1 MCGILGGNNE
11 KWNYKDALNT
21 ITHRGPNGK
30 RIVNNN
36 EFTLG
41 FVRLSIIDLSENG
54 MQPMK
59 SVDDNVQLV
68 FNGEI
73 YGFKRL
79 RSELIELGYQF
90 KSESDTEVVL
100 AAYLLWGKD
109 FINKIDGMFSIAI
122 MDKRKQELLLY
133 RDRFGIKPLFYYSN
147 GADFAFASEIKAI
160 IALSKDLNLEV
171 DNTSIYDYLNFRY
184 IPEPKT
190 LYKKIFKL
198 LPGYELVFDLRKHC
212 IISNRSYWQLKVNSQ
227 KGSVKKR
234 ETIIEDIRYLISE
247 SVRDQLVSD
256 VPVGTLLSGG
266 VDSSIISYKS
276 NQISGGIETFSI
288 GFEDKDIDE
297 TKYINY
303 FLSKYPMPSNR
314 KIFKCTDIKDYYY
327 DIKKWYDEP
336 FADDSAYPT
345 YLVSKLAK
353 DKVTVVLTGDGS
365 DEIFGGYA
373 RYNRMWKNDNGSLP
387 DYSII
392 QREYGENI
400 DSVDLTWR
408 EYLGIDKDY
417 DRHWLIKK
425 YYNPELPPITR
436 CQVFDM
442 YTYLPGDILT
452 KVDRASM
459 QVSLETRVPFL
470 SKKIVEYAFSLT
482 EDDRC
487 PSGKLKGILKEAY
500 SDVFGEDFLNRKKQ
514 GFGIPNKYF
523 VPKMTKQEEL
533 LRRVWNIGNDNL
545 AKERSELDIVKEYS
559 DKHLSMVK
567 LYDTWLAVKQS
578 GKRIDKYLL
587 ANNISRIAIYG
598 MGIIGERLFS
608 ELKLSEVKVIY
619 AIDKNASEML
629 YDIEVIKPDDVILD
643 VDAIIVTS
651 SYYFVEIENK
661 LILKTKAKIINLEEL
676 LYEIIESEREEIK

>member
-11 KWNYKDALNT
+11 NWNYKDALNT

-212 IISNRSYWQLKVNSQ
+212 IISNRSYWQLQVNSQ

-234 ETIIEDIRYLISE
+234 
-247 SVRDQLVSD
+247 
-256 VPVGTLLSGG
+256 
-266 VDSSIISYKS
+266 
-276 NQISGGIETFSI
+276 
-288 GFEDKDIDE
+288 
-297 TKYINY
+297 
-303 FLSKYPMPSNR
+303 
-314 KIFKCTDIKDYYY
+314 
-327 DIKKWYDEP
+327 
-336 FADDSAYPT
+336 
-345 YLVSKLAK
+345 
-353 DKVTVVLTGDGS
+353 
-365 DEIFGGYA
+365 
-373 RYNRMWKNDNGSLP
+373 
-387 DYSII
+387 
-392 QREYGENI
+392 
-400 DSVDLTWR
+400 
-408 EYLGIDKDY
+408 
-417 DRHWLIKK
+417 
-425 YYNPELPPITR
+425 
-436 CQVFDM
+436 
-442 YTYLPGDILT
+442 
-452 KVDRASM
+452 
-459 QVSLETRVPFL
+459 
-470 SKKIVEYAFSLT
+470 
-482 EDDRC
+482 
-487 PSGKLKGILKEAY
+487 
-500 SDVFGEDFLNRKKQ
+500 
-514 GFGIPNKYF
+514 
-523 VPKMTKQEEL
+523 
-533 LRRVWNIGNDNL
+533 
-545 AKERSELDIVKEYS
+545 
-559 DKHLSMVK
+559 
-567 LYDTWLAVKQS
+567 
-578 GKRIDKYLL
+578 
-587 ANNISRIAIYG
+587 
-598 MGIIGERLFS
+598 
-608 ELKLSEVKVIY
+608 
-619 AIDKNASEML
+619 
-629 YDIEVIKPDDVILD
+629 
-643 VDAIIVTS
+643 
-651 SYYFVEIENK
+651 
-661 LILKTKAKIINLEEL
+661 
-676 LYEIIESEREEIK
+676 

>member
-256 VPVGTLLSGG
+256 VPVGTFLSGG
-266 VDSSIISYKS
+266 VDSSIISYES

-303 FLSKYPMPSNR
+303 FL
-314 KIFKCTDIKDYYY
+314 
-327 DIKKWYDEP
+327 
-336 FADDSAYPT
+336 
-345 YLVSKLAK
+345 
-353 DKVTVVLTGDGS
+353 
-365 DEIFGGYA
+365 
-373 RYNRMWKNDNGSLP
+373 
-387 DYSII
+387 
-392 QREYGENI
+392 
-400 DSVDLTWR
+400 
-408 EYLGIDKDY
+408 
-417 DRHWLIKK
+417 
-425 YYNPELPPITR
+425 
-436 CQVFDM
+436 
-442 YTYLPGDILT
+442 
-452 KVDRASM
+452 
-459 QVSLETRVPFL
+459 
-470 SKKIVEYAFSLT
+470 
-482 EDDRC
+482 
-487 PSGKLKGILKEAY
+487 
-500 SDVFGEDFLNRKKQ
+500 
-514 GFGIPNKYF
+514 
-523 VPKMTKQEEL
+523 
-533 LRRVWNIGNDNL
+533 
-545 AKERSELDIVKEYS
+545 
-559 DKHLSMVK
+559 
-567 LYDTWLAVKQS
+567 
-578 GKRIDKYLL
+578 
-587 ANNISRIAIYG
+587 
-598 MGIIGERLFS
+598 
-608 ELKLSEVKVIY
+608 
-619 AIDKNASEML
+619 
-629 YDIEVIKPDDVILD
+629 
-643 VDAIIVTS
+643 
-651 SYYFVEIENK
+651 
-661 LILKTKAKIINLEEL
+661 
-676 LYEIIESEREEIK
+676 

>member
-1 MCGILGGNNE
+1 MCGILGGNNK

-30 RIVNNN
+30 KIINSND
-36 EFTLG
+36 FTLG
-41 FVRLSIIDLSENG
+41 FVRLSVIDLSENG

-59 SVDDNVQLV
+59 SADGNVQLV

-73 YGFKRL
+73 YGYKRL
-79 RSELIELGYQF
+79 RCELIELGYHF
-90 KSESDTEVVL
+90 MSETDTEVVL
-100 AAYLLWGKD
+100 AAYLLWGKE
-109 FINKIDGMFSIAI
+109 FINKIDGMFAIAI
-122 MDKRKQELLLY
+122 MDKRNQELLLY

-147 GADFAFASEIKAI
+147 GFDFAFASEIKAI
-160 IALSKDLNLEV
+160 IALSNDLKIEV

-190 LYKKIFKL
+190 LYKNIFKL
-198 LPGYELVFDLRKHC
+198 LPGYELVFDMKKSC
-212 IISNRSYWQLKVNSQ
+212 IVSNKSYWQLRVNPQ

-234 ETIIEDIRYLISE
+234 DTIIDDIRQLISE
-247 SVRDQLVSD
+247 SVREQLVSD
-256 VPVGTLLSGG
+256 VPVGTFLSGG
-266 VDSSIISYKS
+266 VDSSIISYEC
-276 NQISGGIETFSI
+276 NRISSEIETFSI
-288 GFEDKDIDE
+288 GFEDRDVDE
-297 TKYINY
+297 TKYIDY
-303 FLSKYPMPSNR
+303 FLSMYPMPSSR
-314 KIFKCTDIKDYYY
+314 KKFKHKDIKYYYY
-327 DIKKWYDEP
+327 DIKKWFDEP

-345 YLVSKLAK
+345 YLVSMLAK

-373 RYNRMWKNDNGSLP
+373 RYKRMWKNDKGSLP

-392 QREYGENI
+392 QKEYGENI
-400 DSVDLTWR
+400 DSVDLNWR
-408 EYLGIDKDY
+408 NYLGIDKDY
-417 DRHWLIKK
+417 DRYWLIKK

-452 KVDRASM
+452 KVDRVSM

-470 SKKIVEYAFSLT
+470 CKKIVEYAFSLT

-487 PSGKLKGILKEAY
+487 PGGVLKGILKEAY
-500 SDVFGEDFLNRKKQ
+500 SEVFGDDFLNRRKQ

-533 LRRVWNIGNDNL
+533 LRRVWNIGNDNIS
-545 AKERSELDIVKEYS
+545 KERSELDIVKEYS

-567 LYDTWLAVKQS
+567 LLDAWLEVKQLGRS
-578 GKRIDKYLL
+578 IDKYLL

-598 MGIIGERLFS
+598 MGIIGERLFR
-608 ELKLSEVKVIY
+608 ELKSSEVKVIY
-619 AIDKNASEML
+619 AIDKNAAEML
-629 YDIEVIKPDDVILD
+629 YDIEVVKPDDIILD

-651 SYYFVEIENK
+651 NFYFVEIENK
-661 LILKTKAKIINLEEL
+661 IRLKTKAKIVNFEEL
-676 LYEIIESEREEIK
+676 LCEIIESESEDII